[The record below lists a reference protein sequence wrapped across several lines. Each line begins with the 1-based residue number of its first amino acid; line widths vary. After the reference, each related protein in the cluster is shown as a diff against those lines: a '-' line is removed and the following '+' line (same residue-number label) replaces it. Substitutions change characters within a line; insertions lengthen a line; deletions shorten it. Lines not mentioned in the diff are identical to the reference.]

1 MTQDVKQLTETVLN
15 SIVRHADGA
24 EQSDDITI
32 MNLYYRPEDTTLY
45 HKSLLME
52 NKMVEVK
59 RLAEYVEQIGED
71 LHLDMKTQ
79 TQLNLALEE
88 AVVNVINYAYPAGE
102 NGKIGL
108 QVTYAEDERK
118 LKFVLSD
125 SGTPFNPTN
134 VPEVDVTKKL
144 EDRQIGGLGI
154 FLVKKMMDTVEYRYF
169 DKKNELFMTKIIG
182 SAEE

>member
-1 MTQDVKQLTETVLN
+1 
-15 SIVRHADGA
+15 
-24 EQSDDITI
+24 
-32 MNLYYRPEDTTLY
+32 
-45 HKSLLME
+45 
-52 NKMVEVK
+52 
-59 RLAEYVEQIGED
+59 
-71 LHLDMKTQ
+71 MKTQ

-88 AVVNVINYAYPAGE
+88 AVVNVINYAYPASE
-102 NGKIGL
+102 NGKSGV
-108 QVTYAEDERK
+108 QATYAEDERK

-154 FLVKKMMDTVEYRYF
+154 FLVKQMMDTVEYRYF
-169 DKKNELFMTKIIG
+169 DKKNELFMTKIID